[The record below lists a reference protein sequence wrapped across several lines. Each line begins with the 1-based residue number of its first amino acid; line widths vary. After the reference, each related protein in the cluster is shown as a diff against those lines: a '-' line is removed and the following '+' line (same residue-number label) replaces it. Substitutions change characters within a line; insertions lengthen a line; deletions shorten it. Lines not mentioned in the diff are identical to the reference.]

1 MRRVIIAL
9 LLILPSFGLLA
20 QQPDKHDIFKNMM
33 ATIDNLKTLT
43 FKLDKS
49 ERINGK
55 MVPGSQSV
63 KVNVK
68 PFKTYVLVHVPDK
81 GAEVLYIE
89 GENDGNAK
97 VSPNKFPYMTLNLDP
112 EGSILRNNQHHSVR
126 QLGFAYT
133 GKVLKHVYD
142 SYKDKIED
150 YVTIHGEVTYDG
162 RMCWNVTLTNK
173 QYALNDYTVKA
184 GENVIDIARKTH
196 SNEYELLEINKLNG
210 YDKVKAGQVI
220 KVPNT
225 YCKRIE
231 MYIDKENFL
240 PIYQKMYDGNGLIAV
255 YEYKGLKVNPTIK
268 PEEFT
273 ATYSGYNF

>member
-1 MRRVIIAL
+1 MR
-9 LLILPSFGLLA
+9 LILALVLLFHSLGTFA
-20 QQPDKHDIFKNMM
+20 QEPDKHEIFRNMM
-33 ATIDNLKTLT
+33 ASIEKIKTLT

-55 MVPGSQSV
+55 MVPGSQTV
-63 KVNVK
+63 KVQAK

-81 GAEVLYIE
+81 GAEVLFIE
-89 GENDGNAK
+89 GENGGNAK

-126 QLGFAYT
+126 QLGFEYT

-142 SYKDKIED
+142 QYNDKMED
-150 YVTIHGEVTYDG
+150 YVQVHGEVTYDG
-162 RMCWNVTLTNK
+162 RKCWNVTLNNK

-184 GENVIDIARKTH
+184 GENVIAIARKTH
-196 SNEYELLEINKLNG
+196 TNEYELLELNKLGG

-220 KVPNT
+220 KVPNS
-225 YCKRIE
+225 YCKKIE
-231 MYIDKENFL
+231 MYIDQQNHL

-255 YEYKGLKVNPTIK
+255 YEYKNLKINPSIK

-273 ATYSGYNF
+273 ANFEGYKF

>member
-1 MRRVIIAL
+1 MRLIFAL
-9 LLILPSFGLLA
+9 VLLFHSFGSFA
-20 QQPDKHDIFKNMM
+20 QEPDKHEIFRNMM
-33 ATIDNLKTLT
+33 ASIEKIKTLT

-49 ERINGK
+49 ERIGGK
-55 MVPGSQSV
+55 MVPGSQTV
-63 KVNVK
+63 KVQAK

-81 GAEVLYIE
+81 GAEVLFIE
-89 GENDGNAK
+89 GENGGNAK

-126 QLGFAYT
+126 QLGFEYT

-142 SYKDKIED
+142 QYNDKMED
-150 YVTIHGEVTYDG
+150 YVQVHGEVTYDG
-162 RMCWNVTLTNK
+162 RKCWNVTLTNK

-184 GENVIDIARKTH
+184 GENVIAIARKTH
-196 SNEYELLEINKLNG
+196 TNEYELLELNKLGG

-220 KVPNT
+220 KVPNS
-225 YCKRIE
+225 YCKKIE
-231 MYIDKENFL
+231 MYIDQQNHL

-255 YEYKGLKVNPTIK
+255 YEYKNLKINPSIK

-273 ATYSGYNF
+273 PNFEGYKF

>member
-1 MRRVIIAL
+1 MRLILALAL
-9 LLILPSFGLLA
+9 LLPSFLSQA
-20 QQPDKHDIFKNMM
+20 QEPDKHDIFKNMM
-33 ATIDNLKTLT
+33 ASIDKIKTLT

-49 ERINGK
+49 ERIGGK
-55 MVPGSQSV
+55 MVPGSQTV
-63 KVNVK
+63 KVQAK

-89 GENDGNAK
+89 GENNGNAK
-97 VSPNKFPYMTLNLDP
+97 VSPNKFPFMTLNLDP

-126 QLGFAYT
+126 QLGFEYT

-142 SYKDKIED
+142 QYKDKMED
-150 YVTIHGEVTYDG
+150 YVQIHGEVNYDG
-162 RMCWNVTLTNK
+162 RKCWNVTLTNK

-196 SNEYELLEINKLNG
+196 TNEYELLELNKLSG

-225 YCKRIE
+225 YCKKIE
-231 MYIDKENFL
+231 MYIDQQNHL
-240 PIYQKMYDGNGLIAV
+240 PIYQKMYDANGLIAV
-255 YEYKGLKVNPTIK
+255 YEYKNLKINPPIK

-273 ATYSGYNF
+273 TTYEGYKF

>member
-1 MRRVIIAL
+1 MRLILAL
-9 LLILPSFGLLA
+9 LFTFPSFGAIA
-20 QQPDKHDIFKNMM
+20 QNPDKHDIFKNMM
-33 ATIDNLKTLT
+33 ASIDKIKTLT

-55 MVPGSQSV
+55 MVPGSQTV
-63 KVNVK
+63 KVQAK

-81 GAEVLYIE
+81 GAEVLFIE
-89 GENDGNAK
+89 GENNGNAK

-126 QLGFAYT
+126 QLGFEYT

-142 SYKDKIED
+142 QYKDKMED
-150 YVTIHGEVTYDG
+150 YVQVHGEVTYDD
-162 RMCWNVTLTNK
+162 RKCWNVTLTNK

-196 SNEYELLEINKLNG
+196 TNEYELLEVNKLSG
-210 YDKVKAGQVI
+210 YDKVKVGQVI

-225 YCKRIE
+225 YCKKIE
-231 MYIDKENFL
+231 MYIDQENFL
-240 PIYQKMYDGNGLIAV
+240 PIYQKMYDATGLIAV
-255 YEYKGLKVNPTIK
+255 YEYKNLKINPPIK

-273 ATYSGYNF
+273 ASFPGYGF